1 MKTLIKNCN
10 LISISEKREK
20 YEKGIDILIEDGH
33 ISKIGKDIEVS
44 KEIKV
49 IDATDKIV
57 MPGFINTHTH
67 IAMSIFRDT
76 LDGYGLQD
84 WLNKKI
90 WPMEAK
96 LTEEDIYY
104 ASLLS
109 CIEMIKTG
117 TTTFNDQYFMAE
129 STIKAVLETGLNMHT
144 TRTIMDL
151 SGDGDIKLKELED
164 LINRYNNKYENIT
177 INAGIHGLYTTSRE
191 CVEKAVRLAKKYNL
205 YIHMHFAE
213 NTKEIE
219 DIKKI
224 HKTDYPVNLLN
235 KYFKGINLVLAHCV
249 KMDENDIKKLDKK
262 FVNVAHCPVS
272 NLRLGCGVAKVNSFL
287 KNGINVS
294 LGTDGQGSGSNLD
307 MFETMKCAALLQKG
321 INEDATL
328 LTAYE
333 VIKMATI
340 NGAKALGIDNKT
352 GSIEEGKNADLII
365 LDLNSI
371 TTQPINDVFSNIVYN
386 VKGNNVI
393 TTISNGKVLME
404 NRKTNFENEEEIYA
418 KCNEIIKR
426 INIDKKIN

>member
-1 MKTLIKNCN
+1 MKILIKNCN
-10 LISISEKREK
+10 LISVSEKRDRYKENT
-20 YEKGIDILIEDGH
+20 DILIEDNH
-33 ISKIGKDIEVS
+33 ISKIGKNIKSGE
-44 KEIKV
+44 ETKV
-49 IDATDKIV
+49 IDARNKIV

-109 CIEMIKTG
+109 CIEMTKTG

-151 SGDGDIKLKELED
+151 AGDGDIKLKELED
-164 LINRYNNKYENIT
+164 LINKYNNKYENIN
-177 INAGIHGLYTTSRE
+177 INVGIHGLYTTSSK
-191 CVEKAVRLAKKYNL
+191 CVEKAVNLAKKYNL

-213 NTKEIE
+213 NSKEIE
-219 DIKKI
+219 DIKKM
-224 HKTDYPVNLLN
+224 HKTDYPVDLLN

-249 KMDENDIKKLDKK
+249 KIDENDIKKLNKE

-272 NLRLGCGVAKVNSFL
+272 NLRLGCGVAKINSFL

-307 MFETMKCAALLQKG
+307 MFETMKCASLLQKG
-321 INEDATL
+321 INEDATCMP
-328 LTAYE
+328 AYE
-333 VIKMATI
+333 IIKMATI
-340 NGAKALGIDNKT
+340 NGAKALGIDDKT

-365 LDLNSI
+365 LDLDSV
-371 TTQPINDVFSNIVYN
+371 TTQPINDAFSNIVYN
-386 VKGNNVI
+386 AKGNNVI

-404 NRKTNFENEEEIYA
+404 NRKINFESEKEIYRR
-418 KCNEIIKR
+418 CDEIIKNL
-426 INIDKKIN
+426 I